1 MLNWMINV
9 MDYEKIII
17 NVLKL
22 IYFIFNNVVQA
33 HGCFLQYAIFKVE
46 VGRIGLIKKKK
57 RIETTYEKYAQLI
70 WNFFN
75 VTDNVLLLHAY
86 KCRPTG
92 GVI

>member
-1 MLNWMINV
+1 

-57 RIETTYEKYAQLI
+57 RIKTTYEKYAQLI
-70 WNFFN
+70 WNFLMLQTMSYYYMHTN
-75 VTDNVLLLHAY
+75 VDLL
-86 KCRPTG
+86 
-92 GVI
+92 VV